1 MGCAAITH
9 QQSSSIRLPDHSSI
23 FTAELLA
30 IKLALRHI
38 EDHPHP
44 NFIIF
49 SDSRSVLEALISTES
64 KNPLVLEVVNFLHS
78 LTPEKD
84 IVFCWLP
91 SHIGIRGNE
100 MADKAAK
107 EALKLTVSDL
117 AVPSSDFRPTI
128 TRLLKAKWQ
137 QQWNDL
143 PSNKLREIKPDL
155 SHHFTKLLPCR
166 RDEVVLT
173 RVRIGHSYTTHSYLL
188 KGEDRPQCIGC
199 QTPWTVKHI
208 LLECVDFNQIRVK
221 YFQANTMRDL
231 FDSVNTDNILKF
243 LKEIHLYH
251 QF

>member
-1 MGCAAITH
+1 MTYSDTPPWKMHIPNIIFDLCQFKKSDTAPEIFKSKFIEIASDYPHHKHIYTDGSKEEEKVGCATITH
-9 QQSSSIRLPDHSSI
+9 QQSSSIRLPDHSSV

-107 EALKLTVSDL
+107 EALKLAVSDL

-128 TRLLKAKWQ
+128 TR
-137 QQWNDL
+137 
-143 PSNKLREIKPDL
+143 
-155 SHHFTKLLPCR
+155 
-166 RDEVVLT
+166 
-173 RVRIGHSYTTHSYLL
+173 
-188 KGEDRPQCIGC
+188 
-199 QTPWTVKHI
+199 
-208 LLECVDFNQIRVK
+208 
-221 YFQANTMRDL
+221 
-231 FDSVNTDNILKF
+231 F
-243 LKEIHLYH
+243 LKRNGSNSRMTYRLTN
-251 QF
+251 